1 MLEESPYA
9 HLVRDFVL
17 GPLLVGA
24 ALGAALLLYLRSR
37 VKTPDFWKLAAR
49 QPDHAY
55 DWFVSHDGWV
65 VVDFDRRRHRH
76 PGSAEFE
83 GPFIL
88 RVPKLGGKRVAVYG
102 KRGTMEESQE
112 AFIRFFGARG
122 DE

>member
-1 MLEESPYA
+1 MLQESR

-17 GPLLVGA
+17 APLLVGA
-24 ALGAALLLYLRSR
+24 ALGAGWLLYLRTR

-55 DWFVSHDGWV
+55 DWFVSHDDWV
-65 VVDFDRRRHRH
+65 VVDFDQRHHRK
-76 PGSAEFE
+76 PGGAEFE

-88 RVPKLGGKRVAVYG
+88 RVPKLGGKRVAIYG
-102 KRGTMEESQE
+102 RRGTMQESQE
-112 AFIRFFGARG
+112 VFVRFFGGRG